1 MESINYTFISIVI
14 LVLLI
19 LIAII
24 YLIYLYFSL
33 KPKTEFKFPTTS
45 STLEISPQ
53 PIQPIQTIQPTPES
67 KTFKVPI
74 VKELK
79 FGDIVIP
86 KPPCLY
92 GQIYNDVARKC
103 LCPKSTQALIN
114 NKCME
119 VKCYD
124 GYKTKRSGVNGD
136 GNFIICI
143 NENGNEKLILTN
155 NLEPIKISM
164 D

>member
-1 MESINYTFISIVI
+1 MESNNYTFISIIII

-24 YLIYLYFSL
+24 YFVYFSS
-33 KPKTEFKFPTTS
+33 KPKSQISTTS
-45 STLEISPQ
+45 STLEISEQ
-53 PIQPIQTIQPTPES
+53 PIQPTPDS
-67 KTFKVPI
+67 KTFTVPI

-92 GQIYNDVARKC
+92 GQVYNDVARKC
-103 LCPKSTQALIN
+103 ICPLSTQALIN

-124 GYKTKRSGVNGD
+124 GYKTKRTGVNAD
-136 GNFIICI
+136 GNYIICI

-155 NLEPIKISM
+155 NLEPI
-164 D
+164 